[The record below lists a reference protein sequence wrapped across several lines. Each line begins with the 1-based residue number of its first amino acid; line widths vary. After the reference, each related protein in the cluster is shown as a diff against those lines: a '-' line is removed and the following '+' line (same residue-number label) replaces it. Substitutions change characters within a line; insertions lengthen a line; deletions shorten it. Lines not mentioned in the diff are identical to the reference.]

1 MGAPWAPLPHS
12 RSAEGA
18 TRLPILRLPRLGAPL
33 ANIDCM
39 SATISHKGVA
49 RLSRATSTLAGG
61 FMSSRSLGTV
71 ARTIVDIV
79 PYAGFRAFYFL
90 RSAVWLLVAAYRNV
104 DATVSM
110 LMLNWCEQKPDR
122 DRVIAVG
129 EEVDRIVS
137 KTDTM
142 V

>member
-1 MGAPWAPLPHS
+1 
-12 RSAEGA
+12 
-18 TRLPILRLPRLGAPL
+18 
-33 ANIDCM
+33 
-39 SATISHKGVA
+39 
-49 RLSRATSTLAGG
+49 
-61 FMSSRSLGTV
+61 MSSRSLGTV

-110 LMLNWCEQKPDR
+110 LMLNWCGQKPDR
-122 DRVIAVG
+122 DRVVAVG